1 MQDKKIAALPKAT
14 TMKLQLYKGMS
25 RTCRFPAG
33 LKIDDDD
40 KSDKKE
46 TLTGGGGYDYLTIT
60 FDSPEEKTTNFGKEL
75 TNSDHEVKATLTSKG
90 DELKNVES

>member
-1 MQDKKIAALPKAT
+1 MPCGKPNVLEVT
-14 TMKLQLYKGMS
+14 TLAQECQ
-25 RTCRFPAG
+25 RTCRFLLE

-60 FDSPEEKTTNFGKEL
+60 FDSPEEKTTNFGKE
-75 TNSDHEVKATLTSKG
+75 N
-90 DELKNVES
+90 